1 MLKLTD
7 AEVSGQIQEYYR
19 GKTVLVTG
27 GFGFVGSHVVK
38 KLVEYGAHVTI
49 FDWETDAERP
59 SLINDKAHKL
69 RGKIRIEAGDVGDA
83 DLLRKLLGNGQ
94 FRLIFHFAAYA
105 TVIER
110 AIERPYDTILANTMG
125 LVNVLEAARLAEVPP
140 DMIFFSSTDKV
151 YGELDGEQYEEETT
165 PLRGVGVYDAAK
177 LAADV
182 FSKTYHTVY
191 GVPVVVLRMC
201 NLFGPHDYNVDF
213 RLIPKAMKSIFGG
226 ERPDPPELYFDAIH
240 HVRDFLYIDD
250 AVRAILLLGYF
261 PRCRGEVYNM
271 LGCKY
276 IATPDVMS
284 LIIAAA
290 HECEKLHDQKRAELI
305 RQNGFSVKVKSPSSR
320 LMPIK
325 KQHLNGAKLTKAT
338 GFVPVV
344 EFEEGLASTVRFYRE
359 LYRGG
364 RKGDAS

>member
-1 MLKLTD
+1 
-7 AEVSGQIQEYYR
+7 
-19 GKTVLVTG
+19 VL
-27 GFGFVGSHVVK
+27 
-38 KLVEYGAHVTI
+38 
-49 FDWETDAERP
+49 DWETDADRP

-69 RGKIRIEAGDVGDA
+69 REKIRIETGDVGNA

-110 AIERPYDTILANTMG
+110 AIEKPYDTILANTMG

-140 DMIFFSSTDKV
+140 DMILFSSTDKV
-151 YGELDGEQYEEETT
+151 YGERDGEQYEEETT

-213 RLIPKAMKSIFGG
+213 RLIPKAMKSIFKNNPP
-226 ERPDPPELYFDAIH
+226 EPPELYFDAIH

-250 AVRAILLLGYF
+250 AVRSIMLLGYF

-276 IATPDVMS
+276 IATPDMMS
-284 LIIAAA
+284 LIIQTATE
-290 HECEKLHDQKRAELI
+290 HEQLHDQARSDLI
-305 RQNGFSVKVKSPSSR
+305 RKNGFTVKMKSLGSR

-344 EFEEGLASTVRFYRE
+344 EFEEGLEKTVSFYRE
-359 LYRGG
+359 FFRGCCP
-364 RKGDAS
+364 KDPS